1 MEAGKTGALAALSSV
16 PLIMTLGNS
25 MLIPILPALAE
36 QLQVS
41 SFQIS
46 LIITVYSLVAIV
58 LIPIAGYLSDRFG
71 RKKVMIPSLILAGAG
86 GAVCGMASFFSG
98 NGYSLIIWGR
108 LLQGIGA
115 AGAAPIV
122 LPLVGDLLKK
132 EKDVSAGL
140 GIIETSNTF
149 GKVLSP
155 ILGSL
160 LAMLGWYMPFY
171 AIPVL
176 CLLSILLV
184 TFLVKAPKKD
194 HSSEPV
200 MIFTQFWRSIRVL
213 FHDKGRWLTAV
224 FAVGGICMFAVFA
237 ALFYLSNLLED
248 QFGIKGL
255 YKGCLLAVPLAALC
269 LASFLTGKIIG
280 ENKPLMKWMTLGS
293 LVLLSGAL
301 FMCGWL
307 NPSSLIYLFILL
319 SLAGIGIGAALPS
332 LDALITEGIEK
343 EQRGSITSIYSSM
356 RFIGVA
362 AGPPAASIL
371 MDISSRWLFYSVSG
385 TGVIAVLLTLFAIRP
400 GKSKAW
406 A

>member
-1 MEAGKTGALAALSSV
+1 METGKTGALVSLSSV

-25 MLIPILPALAE
+25 MLIPILPALADK
-36 QLQVS
+36 LQVS

-86 GAVCGMASFFSG
+86 GAICGMASFFSG

-122 LPLVGDLLKK
+122 LPLVGDLFKK
-132 EKDVSAGL
+132 ESDISTGL

-160 LAMLGWYMPFY
+160 LAIISWYAPFY

-176 CLLSILLV
+176 CLISILLV
-184 TFLVKAPKKD
+184 GFLVKVPKTENSNSIMKF
-194 HSSEPV
+194 P
-200 MIFTQFWRSIRVL
+200 QFWKSIQAIFRE
-213 FHDKGRWLTAV
+213 KGRWLIAV
-224 FAVGGICMFAVFA
+224 FAIGGICMFVVFS

-248 QFGIKGL
+248 QYGIKGV

-269 LASFLTGKIIG
+269 LSSYITGKIIG
-280 ENKPLMKWMTLGS
+280 ENKPLMKWITLGS

-301 FMCGWL
+301 IMCGWL
-307 NPSSLIYLFILL
+307 NPSSLILLLLLL
-319 SLAGIGIGAALPS
+319 SLTGIGVGAALPS

-343 EQRGSITSIYSSM
+343 EQRGTITSLYSSM

-371 MDISSRWLFYSVSG
+371 MDISSRTLFYSVSG
-385 TGVIAVLLTLFAIRP
+385 TGVAAALLALLAIRP
-400 GKSKAW
+400 GKQKSTA
-406 A
+406 

>member
-1 MEAGKTGALAALSSV
+1 METGKTGALVSLSSV

-25 MLIPILPALAE
+25 MLIPILPALADK
-36 QLQVS
+36 LQVS

-86 GAVCGMASFFSG
+86 GAICGMASFFSG

-122 LPLVGDLLKK
+122 LPLVGDLFKK
-132 EKDVSAGL
+132 ESDISSGL

-160 LAMLGWYMPFY
+160 LAIISWYAPFY

-176 CLLSILLV
+176 CLISILLV
-184 TFLVKAPKKD
+184 GFLVKVPKTENSNSIMKF
-194 HSSEPV
+194 P
-200 MIFTQFWRSIRVL
+200 QFWKSIQAIFRE
-213 FHDKGRWLTAV
+213 KGRWLIAV
-224 FAVGGICMFAVFA
+224 FAIGGICMFVVFS

-248 QFGIKGL
+248 QYGIKGV

-269 LASFLTGKIIG
+269 LSSYITGKIIG
-280 ENKPLMKWMTLGS
+280 ENKLLMKWITLGS

-301 FMCGWL
+301 IMCGWL
-307 NPSSLIYLFILL
+307 NPSSLILLLLLL
-319 SLAGIGIGAALPS
+319 SLTGIGVGAALPS

-343 EQRGSITSIYSSM
+343 EQRGTITSLYSSM

-371 MDISSRWLFYSVSG
+371 MDISSRSLFYSVSG
-385 TGVIAVLLTLFAIRP
+385 TGIVAALLALLAIRP
-400 GKSKAW
+400 GKQKSIA
-406 A
+406 